1 MTDVMGEYVRRR
13 LDRWGEVFALH
24 RDCEYLGH
32 QSRNMLAVLIEHR
45 GEMPARATGYKPL
58 EVDQLALQVET
69 IVSRMA
75 QDGLRA
81 AACVMRAYYCG
92 HGRRGVERLET
103 ANELLR
109 ACGERGVKLRQYRTL
124 HDIGFAYVLGALAAR
139 GEAA

>member
-1 MTDVMGEYVRRR
+1 MSDLMGKYVRRR
-13 LDRWGEVFALH
+13 LHRWGDVFALH

-69 IVSRMA
+69 IISRMA
-75 QDGLRA
+75 QNGLSA

-103 ANELLR
+103 ANQLLR
-109 ACGERGVKLRQYRTL
+109 ACGQPAVRLRQYRSL
-124 HDIGFAYVLGALAAR
+124 HDIGFAYVLGALSR
-139 GEAA
+139 EAESA